1 MSLKIAVCDDDV
13 IICSQMSEL
22 LQERDRDYTID
33 VYVSGQEL
41 IGSQKEYDVIFL
53 DIEMEPI
60 NGIETAKILRNKGRK
75 DYIIFLTS
83 HTDYMPEAFKVQAFR
98 FLQKPIQIQQFM
110 ESITEAEKDILEDEK
125 FVVSSEKG
133 LVLINQKDIVYIEAL
148 GDGSCL
154 HTEKETYV
162 IKKYLK
168 QWEAILDSSI
178 FFKIHKSY
186 MLGLRYVKVMNESNV
201 ELNVDDISLPVAR
214 RRRKAFENNYIEY
227 VKKYGRNI

>member
-214 RRRKAFENNYIEY
+214 RRRKAF
-227 VKKYGRNI
+227 

>member
-186 MLGLRYVKVMNESNV
+186 MLGIRYVKVMNESNV

>member
-178 FFKIHKSY
+178 FF
-186 MLGLRYVKVMNESNV
+186 
-201 ELNVDDISLPVAR
+201 
-214 RRRKAFENNYIEY
+214 
-227 VKKYGRNI
+227 

>member
-83 HTDYMPEAFKVQAFR
+83 HTDYMPEVFKVQAFR

>member
-1 MSLKIAVCDDDV
+1 M
-13 IICSQMSEL
+13 
-22 LQERDRDYTID
+22 QERDRDYTID

-214 RRRKAFENNYIEY
+214 RRRKAF
-227 VKKYGRNI
+227 

>member
-1 MSLKIAVCDDDV
+1 MSLKMAVCDDDV
-13 IICSQMSEL
+13 IICRQMSEL

-33 VYVSGQEL
+33 VYVSGKEL
-41 IGSQKEYDVIFL
+41 IESQKEYDVIFL

-60 NGIETAKILRNKGRK
+60 DGIETAKILRNKRRK

-98 FLQKPIQIQQFM
+98 FLQKPIQIQQFT
-110 ESITEAEKDILEDEK
+110 EAITEAEKDILEDEK
-125 FVVSSEKG
+125 FVVSSDEG
-133 LVLINQKDIVYIEAL
+133 MVLINQKDIVYIEAL

-168 QWEAILDSSI
+168 QWEAILDSSR

-186 MLGLRYVKVMNESNV
+186 LLGLRYVKVMNESNV

>member
-110 ESITEAEKDILEDEK
+110 ESITEAEKDI
-125 FVVSSEKG
+125 
-133 LVLINQKDIVYIEAL
+133 VYIEAL

-214 RRRKAFENNYIEY
+214 RRRKAF
-227 VKKYGRNI
+227 